1 MCGNEV
7 PKRKHRG
14 LEWLIERVWIGILC
28 GTLAAQ
34 PIWSQSASDGGASS
48 GQVAPSRLQIKVL
61 TPVPLTEPAGAL
73 SANHVAVQIL
83 DPWGMPVPRATVSF
97 RLPEAGPGG
106 VFLNGLSTE
115 VAIAD
120 GEGKASVQGFDW
132 RAEAGSTFLHVVA
145 AYGEVRAGAMI
156 EVQLS
161 RKAEA
166 PPTVVSSATPK
177 RSEQLPASAFPVPQP
192 AAAEATAAQSRETPV
207 AQAPETRARPVIGQV
222 AAPATRRNDEV
233 LASVRRAPREE
244 TPPAPPPDFQSAKA
258 GLRDQHP
265 ARTADASRDLP
276 SEAESAS
283 YVKVKRKSGGGS
295 KLLLLLLVAGAAA
308 GGAVAAGMSGGSG
321 GSNPGP
327 GNPSAPPVSIGTPT
341 VIVTGGN

>member
-14 LEWLIERVWIGILC
+14 FKWLLERVWIGLLC
-28 GTLAAQ
+28 GTLVAQ
-34 PIWSQSASDGGASS
+34 PLWSQSAPDAANSS
-48 GQVAPSRLQIKVL
+48 GNAAPIRLQIKVL

-73 SANHVAVQIL
+73 SANRVAVQIV

-120 GEGKASVQGFDW
+120 AEGKASVQGFDW
-132 RAEAGSTFLHVVA
+132 RPEAGSTFLHVVA

-161 RKAEA
+161 RKAE
-166 PPTVVSSATPK
+166 PPPAVVSSVTPK
-177 RSEQLPASAFPVPQP
+177 RSEALPASAFPVPNPGAAEPP
-192 AAAEATAAQSRETPV
+192 AAETRKTPAAELS
-207 AQAPETRARPVIGQV
+207 ETRARPVIGQM
-222 AAPATRRNDEV
+222 ATTASHRNDEV
-233 LASVRRAPREE
+233 VASVRRVPREE
-244 TPPAPPPDFQSAKA
+244 TPTAPPPDFQSAKA
-258 GLRDQHP
+258 RLRDQNAAP
-265 ARTADASRDLP
+265 NADASRDVP
-276 SEAESAS
+276 SESETAS
-283 YVKVKRKSGGGS
+283 YVRVKRKSGGGN
-295 KLLLLLLVAGAAA
+295 KLLILLLVAGAAA